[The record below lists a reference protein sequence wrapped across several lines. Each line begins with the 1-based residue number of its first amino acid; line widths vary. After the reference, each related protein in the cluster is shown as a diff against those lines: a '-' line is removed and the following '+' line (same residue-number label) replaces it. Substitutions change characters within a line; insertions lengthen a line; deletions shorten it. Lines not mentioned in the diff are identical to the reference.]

1 VSQPGTNVSRRNEP
15 VATDTIKADTPAV
28 DDGSICAQIFVGRNS
43 LVLDAYGCHSD
54 AEFSR
59 TLEDNIRERG
69 AMNLLI
75 SDAKAEVSL
84 KSQDICRTL
93 FIQTWQSE
101 PHFQHQNYCER
112 RWGNA
117 KKPM

>member
-1 VSQPGTNVSRRNEP
+1 MMVPY
-15 VATDTIKADTPAV
+15 
-28 DDGSICAQIFVGRNS
+28 AQIFVGRNS
-43 LVLDAYGCHSD
+43 HDAYGCHSD

-75 SDAKAEVSL
+75 SDNAKAEVSL

-101 PHFQHQNYCER
+101 HSLNTRTTGEEDGER
-112 RWGNA
+112 
-117 KKPM
+117 